1 MVLYHADK
9 IVTYLAIIDSTF
21 ECLGCFQNFV
31 IVNKSTMKI
40 FVASFFPHLSLGYT
54 FRMELRY
61 QRACTFYFLEILYK
75 LIPPTLLTKYWVLVV

>member
-40 FVASFFPHLSLGYT
+40 FVTSFFPHLSLG
-54 FRMELRY
+54 
-61 QRACTFYFLEILYK
+61 
-75 LIPPTLLTKYWVLVV
+75 